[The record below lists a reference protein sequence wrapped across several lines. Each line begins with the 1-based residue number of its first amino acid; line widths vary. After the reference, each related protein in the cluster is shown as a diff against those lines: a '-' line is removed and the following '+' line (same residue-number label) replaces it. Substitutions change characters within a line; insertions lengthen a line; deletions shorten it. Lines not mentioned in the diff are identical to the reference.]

1 MRKLLISNLKNLVLN
16 FILFLSIL
24 FIIQNSQD
32 KKKIIF
38 LNNESVKIPVSFLIG
53 TSYVSGSI
61 TGGLIISILKFD
73 NKD

>member
-38 LNNESVKIPVSFLIG
+38 LNHESVKIPVSFIIG

>member
-38 LNNESVKIPVSFLIG
+38 LNHESVKIPVSFIIG
-53 TSYVSGSI
+53 TSYLSGSI

>member
-38 LNNESVKIPVSFLIG
+38 LNHESVKIPVSFIIG

-61 TGGLIISILKFD
+61 TGGLIISLLKFD